1 MSTAAPAAPAGTVLA
16 DLLPA
21 SSASR
26 ARLRD
31 AALIAGGAALTGLA
45 AQLSVPVP
53 GSPVPVTGQTF
64 AALLVGTALGAR
76 RGFASLLLYAVA
88 GVAGLPWFADG
99 SSGWS
104 MPSFGYILGML
115 AASAVVGALARRGG
129 DRTVLRTAGVMVL
142 GSAVIYAIGVPYLAH
157 SAHLSASRAV
167 SLGLRPYLLGDALKA
182 ALAMGAL
189 PAAWRLVGRAN

>member
-1 MSTAAPAAPAGTVLA
+1 MSTAAPLAAGSVLA
-16 DLLPA
+16 DLLPPTSVA
-21 SSASR
+21 R

-31 AALIAGGAALTGLA
+31 AALVVGGAALTGLA

-76 RGFASLLLYAVA
+76 RGFASLGLYAAA

-104 MPSFGYILGML
+104 MPSFGYILGMVL
-115 AASAVVGALARRGG
+115 ASAVVGALARRGG

-142 GSAVIYAIGVPYLAH
+142 GSLVIYAVGVPYLAH
-157 SAHLSASRAV
+157 AAHLSLSR
-167 SLGLRPYLLGDALKA
+167 SLTLGLRPYLLGDALKA
-182 ALAMGAL
+182 TLAMTAL
-189 PAAWRLVGRAN
+189 PTAWRLTRPH